1 MVITVSVRHRHA
13 EQKRSR
19 QDLGTVRVAGR
30 GADDDPAGQQP
41 GASLG
46 ITGGGRGQL
55 WSQQGKSPSAGC
67 PQSGPK
73 GHIGQAA
80 HRGQPRP
87 LLHSGQ
93 RGELRLMS
101 LKSPDPKSEKR
112 ASLLQPKATAL
123 SAPSHGTKNE
133 QGLHPNRPRPNG
145 PTHLAEAPPSS
156 QCGGLSVPAGS
167 PSGFREA
174 APDSRRQGPEHRGA
188 LSPGH
193 KAELGCWAAPAGLTA
208 SPTRGSLGARRWG
221 GALRREGRWRPE
233 EPACLP

>member
-55 WSQQGKSPSAGC
+55 WSQQRKSPSAGC

-73 GHIGQAA
+73 GRIGQAA

-87 LLHSGQ
+87 LSHSGQ
-93 RGELRLMS
+93 RGELHLMS

-123 SAPSHGTKNE
+123 SARSRGTKNE

-145 PTHLAEAPPSS
+145 PTRLAEAPPSS
-156 QCGGLSVPAGS
+156 QCG
-167 PSGFREA
+167 
-174 APDSRRQGPEHRGA
+174 A
-188 LSPGH
+188 LSLPLAAHQGSVRPPQTADVRAQNTEGLCPRDT
-193 KAELGCWAAPAGLTA
+193 KQSLGAGQRPLASLAPPPAGLWG
-208 SPTRGSLGARRWG
+208 RGGGG
-221 GALRREGRWRPE
+221 GALRREGQWRPE
-233 EPACLP
+233 ELACLP